1 MSSIILRRPYS
12 RAKARGF
19 GIGEE
24 TDNKEGQYWDPLS
37 DFYIDHEEI
46 AMLQQQIFDKISG
59 SFS

>member
-1 MSSIILRRPYS
+1 MKFEKRKGLEGPFTYS
-12 RAKARGF
+12 NGR
-19 GIGEE
+19 
-24 TDNKEGQYWDPLS
+24 TLYYDNKEGQYWDPLS